1 MNDYTKKDFHHYYD
15 SESNTRR
22 YYIKAYGT
30 FIEVSKDVYYT
41 CYNSYRK
48 QLRSNRKD
56 HEYGLISF
64 DSLQPDGHTILEV
77 HGIDYDYLES
87 ICKKDLLIA
96 VMNLIDALDDEDKAL
111 ISELLIE
118 EKNEKELAGRYQV
131 SQQAINRRKKKII
144 KSLQEKLSEGYKKI
158 KSFLFFW

>member
-1 MNDYTKKDFHHYYD
+1 MNDYTKTDFHHYYD

-77 HGIDYDYLES
+77 YGIDYDYLDN
-87 ICKKDLLIA
+87 IYKKDLLIA

-144 KSLQEKLSEGYKKI
+144 KSLQEKLIEGYKKI